1 MGKALFVGLSA
12 AFFTAYSLIATAL
25 FVPTDTIIPIGL
37 PGERCE
43 DDDDSLILLPSNP
56 CYAKEAKKI
65 PWVGEFLAGLSD
77 ALEVAGNIFSGF
89 FQLLTF
95 QTGNTGASVIT
106 LMIFM
111 PLGFVNAF
119 IIFGAIR
126 GGG

>member
-25 FVPTDTIIPIGL
+25 FVPTDTITPIGL

-43 DDDDSLILLPSNP
+43 DAPLVLLPSDP
-56 CYAKEAKKI
+56 CYAQEASRI
-65 PWVGEFLAGLSD
+65 PFIGDFLAGLSN

-95 QTGNTGASVIT
+95 QTENTGASVIT

-126 GGG
+126 GSG